1 MKLKEFDILREDT
14 AVAKMHVTSFCSF
27 LQLEKLLSRD
37 KFFSLDCTLL
47 CIRQKGVYLFNC

>member
-1 MKLKEFDILREDT
+1 MVKLKDFDILKEDT

-37 KFFSLDCTLL
+37 KIFLLDCTLL
-47 CIRQKGVYLFNC
+47 MY

>member
-1 MKLKEFDILREDT
+1 MKLKDFDILKEDT

-37 KFFSLDCTLL
+37 KIFLLDCTLL
-47 CIRQKGVYLFNC
+47 MY